1 MPEDLKLSQ
10 IGSSQLPPPFRGL
23 HSPAVRKH
31 CQIIFACYF
40 RKSSIV
46 SVHFLRDKQWVE
58 YCEEIPTSLV
68 TSMEEHAGLRA
79 DRVLLLCMAM
89 GQGYSGPGNDVFG
102 ADRPVTDPAKANRST
117 AVHPVLY
124 YYSNITRTINTDEEL
139 EDYCEFVTIAP
150 GIPRGAGSAQWLERR
165 TRDQKVVGSNP
176 CRSGGRIFFS
186 RVNFLC

>member
-1 MPEDLKLSQ
+1 MRLYCLALEYTREST
-10 IGSSQLPPPFRGL
+10 I
-23 HSPAVRKH
+23 A
-31 CQIIFACYF
+31 
-40 RKSSIV
+40 

-68 TSMEEHAGLRA
+68 TSIEEYAGLRA

-89 GQGYSGPGNDVFG
+89 GRGYSGVGNDVFG
-102 ADRPVTDPAKANRST
+102 ADRPVSDPAEANRST

-124 YYSNITRTINTDEEL
+124 YYSNITSTANNNGKL

-150 GIPRGAGSAQWLERR
+150 GIPRGAGIAQWLERR
-165 TRDQKVVGSNP
+165 TRDQKVVGLNP

-186 RVNFLC
+186 GVNFLC